1 MSLFEFN
8 NLYVFS
14 DRLRTSVNVLG
25 DGYGAGIVYYLSKKE
40 FDEMD
45 ERMRLESLELGMTGQ
60 KISQIHENDERNIAQ
75 TSETKMWWK

>member
-75 TSETKMWWK
+75 TSETKM